1 MSLTGLK
8 KEQAKEYFNKAR
20 STKVEDACRAYLHPE
35 KYQTSSSSTATETQT
50 NGSTGAVSAAA

>member
-8 KEQAKEYFNKAR
+8 KESAKEYFNKAK

-35 KYQTSSSSTATETQT
+35 KYQSSKPSTMVDGKT
-50 NGSTGAVSAAA
+50 NGSVDIVPAAA